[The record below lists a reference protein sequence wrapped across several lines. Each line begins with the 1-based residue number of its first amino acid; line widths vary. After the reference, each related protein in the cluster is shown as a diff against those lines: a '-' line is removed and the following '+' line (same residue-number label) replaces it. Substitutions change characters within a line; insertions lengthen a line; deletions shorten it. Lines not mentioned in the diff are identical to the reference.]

1 MERAIRPRHLA
12 QRRVA
17 LPRVKGHAK
26 LGAPNE
32 RSEFACG
39 SRLRVA
45 ISTPWTACSAILYI
59 TQRN

>member
-1 MERAIRPRHLA
+1 MERANRPRHLA
-12 QRRVA
+12 RRESHSLVSRA
-17 LPRVKGHAK
+17 TLNWAR
-26 LGAPNE
+26 PNQ